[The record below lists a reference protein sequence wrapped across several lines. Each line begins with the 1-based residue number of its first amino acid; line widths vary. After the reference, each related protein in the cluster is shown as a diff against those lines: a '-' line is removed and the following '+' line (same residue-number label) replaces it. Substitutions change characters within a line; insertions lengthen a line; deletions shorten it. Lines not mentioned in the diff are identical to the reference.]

1 MSNSTYNIVP
11 IHWGSR
17 GIGIPDWFSEFTLCL
32 SPLIAHILSGAP
44 RPSYLTSNRPK
55 WHDRLCLLNPISIV
69 WRYAAI
75 TERRIQTRDWQPKDI
90 AVANAVFW
98 TPRGWDGSKIMRW
111 RAMSY
116 MSYLPQRNRVE
127 FLSLEMLKTII
138 LFLQGVQAVTA
149 ILCNYTST
157 GDFTSFD
164 TISGLFIPLG
174 IAGLLRVFAAPWLT
188 DDFNFGISSHGAE
201 RPLRSTNGRRT
212 MPLLMLDDI
221 GYGYGQKEQYQSSG
235 AADGHPWL
243 CGILRGL
250 FMLPVVGSW
259 ALSFIYVTPWIGSF
273 GLKGV
278 YTTTGFVFGLYYMFL
293 TTPMLL
299 IIGYYFCKGPLETTI
314 IPCISRV
321 WYKVYCVALTLF
333 TIILVVITAVE
344 TRKTVCGKYTSH
356 ATGSQHPC
364 ATGNT
369 KLIEIGPTSDQGFGI
384 IQAVSGQTVVT
395 NLTGSCIGTLTPI
408 NH

>member
-1 MSNSTYNIVP
+1 MSNSTYSIQP

-17 GIGIPDWFSEFTLCL
+17 DIGIPDWFSEFTLCF

-44 RPSYLTSNRPK
+44 TPSYLAPNRPK

-75 TERRIQTRDWQPKDI
+75 TERRIQTRDWQPADI

-98 TPRGWDGSKIMRW
+98 TPRGWDGSKAMRC
-111 RAMSY
+111 RVMPY
-116 MSYLPQRNRVE
+116 MSYLPQRSRVE
-127 FLSLEMLKTII
+127 FVSLEMLKTVI

-149 ILCNYTST
+149 IVGDYTSI

-174 IAGLLRVFAAPWLT
+174 IAGLLRMFAAPWLT
-188 DDFNFGISSHGAE
+188 DDFNFGISSHDSI
-201 RPLRSTNGRRT
+201 RSLRSTKGHQT
-212 MPLLMLDDI
+212 LPLLLEDM
-221 GYGYGQKEQYQSSG
+221 GFEYGKQEQCQSSSEST
-235 AADGHPWL
+235 GHPWI
-243 CGILRGL
+243 CGILRL
-250 FMLPVVGSW
+250 MFMLPVVGSW
-259 ALSFIYVTPWIGSF
+259 ALSFIFLTPWIGSF
-273 GLKGV
+273 GVKGK
-278 YTTTGFVFGLYYMFL
+278 YTTTSFVFGLYYMFL
-293 TTPMLL
+293 ATPMLL
-299 IIGYYFCKGPLETTI
+299 ILGYYLCKGPLETTI

-321 WYKVYCVALTLF
+321 WYKLYCVALTLF
-333 TIILVVITAVE
+333 TVVLIVITALE
-344 TRKTVCGKYTSH
+344 TRKTICGKYTSH
-356 ATGSQHPC
+356 TTGFQHPC

-369 KLIEIGPTSDQGFGI
+369 KLIDIGPNSDEGFGI
-384 IQAVSGQTVVT
+384 IQAVAGQTVVT